1 MFSWHPLKSTD
12 ASKFSRGF
20 KLLEADT
27 FDDSWRMEY
36 IERAITKHVW
46 SPNVFRGGH
55 RLEKNFIAS
64 YVCAL
69 DFDAP
74 YTPLDCAI
82 AEFKDYSHIIGTTKS
97 HQKDKNG
104 IVCDRYRVVL
114 WWDNPITDLA
124 IYKHNMALQTHNLYA
139 DKACKDGAR
148 FFFPCIDIVSSNG
161 NGKLVKV
168 ETPDI
173 AAQKEVIHR
182 ARQSPSFFGISKT
195 PAPPGT
201 RNNAV
206 FAATCK
212 MIRRGMD
219 IRLHMGMLRTIS
231 NGLDEVEFAKA
242 ISSAEKAEGNSPQRV
257 VRSGS
262 ETSTKRREY

>member
-12 ASKFSRGF
+12 ASKFSKGF
-20 KLLEADT
+20 KILEADT

-36 IERAITKHVW
+36 IERAITKHCW
-46 SPNVFRGGH
+46 SPIIIKGGH
-55 RLEKNFIAS
+55 RLEKNFLGS
-64 YVCAL
+64 YICAL

-82 AEFKDYSHIIGTTKS
+82 AEFKDYSHIIATTKS
-97 HQKDKNG
+97 HQKQKNG
-104 IVCDRYRVVL
+104 VVCDRYRVVL
-114 WWDNPITDLA
+114 WWERLITDLA
-124 IYKHNMALQTHNLYA
+124 EYKFNLAKQIDNYYS

-148 FFFPCIDIVSSNG
+148 FFFPCVDIVSSNG

-173 AAQKEVIHR
+173 APQKEVIHR

-195 PAPPGT
+195 PAPTGT

-206 FAATCK
+206 FAATCE

-219 IRLHMGMLRTIS
+219 IRLHMGVLRTIS

-242 ISSAEKAEGNSPQRV
+242 ISSAEKAEGNPPQRV
-257 VRSGS
+257 VRSGN